1 MLHDNDTTTLHPNNS
16 KQTIKKM
23 EETFTDTNFMA
34 DGPVSDAFKSQ
45 SAASDLRSAVAEPA
59 SKTRQIA
66 QEAGAKAQHFKQAA
80 TEKAQQFREF
90 AGSKAS
96 DLKETAGVK
105 AQQFKQAASEQVEQ
119 GRVKAREAHADAED
133 YVRKHPTKSILTAL
147 GVGVVIGLVIR
158 R

>member
-1 MLHDNDTTTLHPNNS
+1 
-16 KQTIKKM
+16 M

-80 TEKAQQFREF
+80 
-90 AGSKAS
+90 
-96 DLKETAGVK
+96 
-105 AQQFKQAASEQVEQ
+105 SEQVEQ

>member
-1 MLHDNDTTTLHPNNS
+1 
-16 KQTIKKM
+16 M

-45 SAASDLRSAVAEPA
+45 SAASDLRSAAADPSNKA
-59 SKTRQIA
+59 KQIA

-90 AGSKAS
+90 AGTKAN

-105 AQQFKQAASEQVEQ
+105 AQQLKQAASEQVEH
-119 GRVKAREAHADAED
+119 GRVKAKEAHADAEE
-133 YVRKHPTKSILTAL
+133 YVRNHPTKSVLTAL
-147 GVGVVIGLVIR
+147 GVGIVIGLVIR

>member
-1 MLHDNDTTTLHPNNS
+1 
-16 KQTIKKM
+16 
-23 EETFTDTNFMA
+23 MA

-45 SAASDLRSAVAEPA
+45 SAASDLRSAVAVAEPA

-90 AGSKAS
+90 AGTKAS

-147 GVGVVIGLVIR
+147 GVGIVIGLVIR